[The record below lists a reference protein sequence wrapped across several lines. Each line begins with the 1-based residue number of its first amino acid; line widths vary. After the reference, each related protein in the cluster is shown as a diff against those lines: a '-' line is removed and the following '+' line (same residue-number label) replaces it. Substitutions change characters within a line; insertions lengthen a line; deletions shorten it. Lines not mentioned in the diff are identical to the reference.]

1 MIVYLVRHG
10 IAIDRED
17 PNSPPE
23 VERYIT
29 REGIKKTRDVA
40 KSVHLLGIKPGS
52 FISSPYVRAMQT
64 AEIFADVFGFEP
76 SKIRQSVHLKPGANP
91 TEFTKEIAGLKAREI
106 ICFGHAP
113 HMDQLISHMV
123 GARSLITALKKAG
136 VACVEMGSVS
146 GGKGNLQ
153 WLVSPKLLRRLD
165 LAL

>member
-23 VERYIT
+23 FERFLT
-29 REGIKKTRDVA
+29 REGIKKTREVA
-40 KSVHLLGIKPGS
+40 KSVHLLGIKPGA
-52 FISSPYVRAMQT
+52 FVSSPYVRAMQT
-64 AEIFADVFGFEP
+64 AEIFADVFGYEP

-91 TEFTKEIAGLKAREI
+91 PEFLKEIAALKSREV

-123 GARSLITALKKAG
+123 GARSPITALKKAG
-136 VACVEMGSVS
+136 VASVDLES
-146 GGKGNLQ
+146 VIGGKGTLQ

-165 LAL
+165 